1 MVVLIMSSS
10 QQDKIDIIPR
20 VKFLTTQLQ
29 EVLNNTTRTA
39 AQAIHVGNLVDSG
52 SLKASDTQNPLRFD
66 KSIEEFFAVCDQI
79 ENNLKTGIESYQQGS
94 SSARYLSL
102 PVLPTRVEPGPVP
115 EGNAIS
121 YLQYLNSVRSQ
132 ITYLKEIHDLLLN
145 ASQNSGLSE

>member
-1 MVVLIMSSS
+1 MNLHSIHE
-10 QQDKIDIIPR
+10 II
-20 VKFLTTQLQ
+20 VYIINLQ
-29 EVLNNTTRTA
+29 NIF
-39 AQAIHVGNLVDSG
+39 Q
-52 SLKASDTQNPLRFD
+52 
-66 KSIEEFFAVCDQI
+66 
-79 ENNLKTGIESYQQGS
+79 KTGIESYQQGS